1 MKKILVIF
9 TSFLFIFTLVQK
21 TFANNEIYT
30 PEIENIYQEKVFKA
44 YEKKYDMNNLS
55 DFESTVLKNL
65 IQISNKKNYKL
76 IIKILKNDNIE
87 NLNKISNIEINS
99 NLSANDADKKN
110 YETAYIILRK
120 GLFTEFPNEKLIK
133 PTIKMMYD
141 CENKIEIHNLAVYG
155 AAFLYHKEN
164 NYNLKELLDNTNKN
178 NYKEKLKEIIS
189 GSECDME
196 RFFPECKEM
205 SVLVSNM
212 PQKIKEEIGIN
223 EVKPT
228 TLSTGKCI
236 VNPNYYATNM
246 ILLSTGMDGANK
258 KGAVVGLINP
268 LNIVSDV
275 LLAPIYLMGK
285 YLRPAIQNMK
295 EFNL

>member
-1 MKKILVIF
+1 MKKFLIIIF
-9 TSFLFIFTLVQK
+9 NFLFIFIFAQNS
-21 TFANNEIYT
+21 FANE
-30 PEIENIYQEKVFKA
+30 ENNDIYQNKVHKA
-44 YEKKYDMNNLS
+44 IEKKYNLSNLS
-55 DFESTVLKNL
+55 DKEITVFENL
-65 IQISNKKNYKL
+65 IKISNKKNYKL

-87 NLNKISNIEINS
+87 NLNKISNLEINS
-99 NLSANDADKKN
+99 NLSTNDATKKN

-120 GLFTEFPNEKLIK
+120 GIFTKFPDEKLIK
-133 PTIKMMYD
+133 PTIKMMYS

-155 AAFLYHKEN
+155 ATFLYHKED

-178 NYKEKLKEIIS
+178 NYKDKLKEITS
-189 GSECDME
+189 NAECDIG

-223 EVKPT
+223 EVKAT

-246 ILLSTGMDGANK
+246 LLLSTGMDGANK

-275 LLAPIYLMGK
+275 LLAPIYIMGK
-285 YLRPAIQNMK
+285 YLKPAIQNMK